1 MQSCNTV
8 PCATNM
14 KEIVQ
19 LAFVLFV
26 LASGHRVQ
34 QQGSVARGIL
44 QGKFMMGMA
53 PEDSQL
59 TVSSAIP
66 EIPKSLPEL
75 TPMDIAS
82 NTIEDMMHVVEMED
96 PKDPLMSGLQDV
108 MRDVKETRQQ
118 QEQPQVTTRLSGSEG
133 AMADA
138 FEERVRVLLA
148 ASGVETVLPFDCGRN
163 PQNPDEPLEGPPMPW
178 IAALG
183 SSEDGRFHY
192 RCTGAVISR
201 FHILTDA
208 DCVASPNINLVQFNV
223 SRRVPDPNAIQ
234 NYVVGRRIH
243 PMVKGKEDLLSGYN
257 VGLLELAF
265 PVEFNEYIQPVCLP
279 GIFDKPER
287 ERQEP
292 STIVGFNDISD
303 TSLGRIATFN
313 VQRNSSTFGPAGCQ
327 SLIKA
332 YNARFPNQI
341 SNLFSVITENH
352 VCVNKLYEE
361 VGKSVVL
368 RESATT
374 GRVQLVGVAG
384 VANAR
389 LPIPIAYTQVQPHR
403 FWIELVLKKFR
414 DNTSRRTVG

>member
-1 MQSCNTV
+1 
-8 PCATNM
+8 
-14 KEIVQ
+14 
-19 LAFVLFV
+19 
-26 LASGHRVQ
+26 
-34 QQGSVARGIL
+34 
-44 QGKFMMGMA
+44 MGMA

-96 PKDPLMSGLQDV
+96 PKDPLMGGLQDV

-265 PVEFNEYIQPVCLP
+265 PVEFNA
-279 GIFDKPER
+279 
-287 ERQEP
+287 
-292 STIVGFNDISD
+292 
-303 TSLGRIATFN
+303 SLGRIATFN

-361 VGKSVVL
+361 SGN
-368 RESATT
+368 RWCCE
-374 GRVQLVGVAG
+374 RVQPQGECSWWELG